1 MWRTRRRGSLPG
13 EDLELIED
21 FGEVV
26 RNARM
31 RLGLTQEDLAK
42 QINEKLTTI
51 KKIEAG
57 EFKPPIDL
65 ARKLEKFLRV
75 RLLVPTEELSYE
87 PSTKYVAKKSDFA
100 VSLGDLIKK
109 KTDRGSRDEI

>member
-1 MWRTRRRGSLPG
+1 MWRTRKRSSLPG

-21 FGEVV
+21 FGDAV
-26 RNARM
+26 RKARL

-57 EFKPPIDL
+57 EFKPPITL
-65 ARKLEKFLRV
+65 ARKLEKFLKI
-75 RLLVPTEELSYE
+75 RLLVPVDELSYE
-87 PSTKYVAKKSDFA
+87 SSGKYLVKSNDFEI
-100 VSLGDLIKK
+100 SLGDLLKK
-109 KTDRGSRDEI
+109 KNERK